1 MSENVSGRGRERII
15 KDVETFDQA
24 VKAEKDV
31 ESGYHGVI
39 EENISYW
46 LAVEED
52 IVDSYTKLA
61 KNSKNRKIKTTLKKI
76 IEDSKNHI
84 RILTSIRKSFNKIMA
99 DEQRHA
105 ALLQELADKFHK

>member
-1 MSENVSGRGRERII
+1 MSERITGKGRERVIRDI
-15 KDVETFDQA
+15 ETVEQA

-39 EENISYW
+39 EENITYW

-52 IVDSYTKLA
+52 IVDSYTRLLEQTQ
-61 KNSKNRKIKTTLKKI
+61 NEKIRETLTAI
-76 IEDSKNHI
+76 IEDSKKHV
-84 RILTSIRKSFNKIMA
+84 RILTEIRDSFSKILS

-105 ALLQELADKFHK
+105 KLLQELADEFHK

>member
-1 MSENVSGRGRERII
+1 MSKETSGEGRERII
-15 KDVETFDQA
+15 KDVETIDQA
-24 VKAEKDV
+24 IKAEKDV

-52 IVDSYTKLA
+52 IVESYTNLA
-61 KNSKNRKIKTTLKKI
+61 RKSRSKIVKTTLSKI
-76 IEDSKNHI
+76 IKDSENHI
-84 RILTSIRKSFNKIMA
+84 RILTSIRKSINRIMT

-105 ALLQELADKFHK
+105 AMLQELSDKTRK

>member
-1 MSENVSGRGRERII
+1 MSKKATGEGRERII
-15 KDVETFDQA
+15 KDVETIDQA
-24 VKAEKDV
+24 IKAEKDV
-31 ESGYHGVI
+31 ESGYHDVI

-61 KNSKNRKIKTTLKKI
+61 KKSRSKTVKTTLSKI
-76 IEDSKNHI
+76 IKDSENHI
-84 RILTSIRKSFNKIMA
+84 RILTSIRKSINRIMI

-105 ALLQELADKFHK
+105 AMLQELADKMRK

>member
-1 MSENVSGRGRERII
+1 MSERITGKGRERVIRDI
-15 KDVETFDQA
+15 ETVEQA

-39 EENISYW
+39 EENITYW

-52 IVDSYTKLA
+52 IVDSYTRLLEQTQ
-61 KNSKNRKIKTTLKKI
+61 NEKIRETLTAI
-76 IEDSKNHI
+76 IEDSKKHAQMLAQI
-84 RILTSIRKSFNKIMA
+84 RDSFSKILS

-105 ALLQELADKFHK
+105 KLLQGLADEFHK

>member
-1 MSENVSGRGRERII
+1 MSEPERGRERII
-15 KDVETFDQA
+15 QDIETVEQA

-61 KNSKNRKIKTTLKKI
+61 KKSRSRRIKNTLSKI
-76 IEDSKNHI
+76 IQDSKNHI
-84 RILTSIRKSFNKIMA
+84 RTLTSIRKSFNKIMA

-105 ALLQELADKFHK
+105 KMLQELSEKISK

>member
-1 MSENVSGRGRERII
+1 MSEKETGGRERII
-15 KDVETFDQA
+15 KNIETVDQA

-31 ESGYHGVI
+31 EMGYHGVI

-52 IVDSYTKLA
+52 IVDSYTKLM
-61 KNSKNRKIKTTLKKI
+61 KQTDSRKIKTTLTKI

-84 RILTSIRKSFNKIMA
+84 RILTSIKKSFNKIMT

-105 ALLQELADKFHK
+105 KLLQELADEFHS

>member
-1 MSENVSGRGRERII
+1 MSKEATGEGRERII
-15 KDVETFDQA
+15 KDVETIDQA
-24 VKAEKDV
+24 IKAEKDV

-61 KNSKNRKIKTTLKKI
+61 KKSRSKTVKTTLSKI
-76 IEDSKNHI
+76 IKDSENHI
-84 RILTSIRKSFNKIMA
+84 RILTSIRKSINRIMT

-105 ALLQELADKFHK
+105 AMLQELADKMRK

>member
-1 MSENVSGRGRERII
+1 VSEERRERII
-15 KDVETFDQA
+15 KDVETLDQA
-24 VKAEKDV
+24 IKAEKDV

-52 IVDSYTKLA
+52 IVDSYTNLA
-61 KNSKNRKIKTTLKKI
+61 KKSRSRTIKKTLGKI
-76 IEDSKNHI
+76 IEDSKDHI
-84 RILTSIRKSFNKIMA
+84 RILTSIRKSVNRIMA

-105 ALLQELADKFHK
+105 AMLQELADKIHK

>member
-1 MSENVSGRGRERII
+1 MSEKESGGRERII
-15 KDVETFDQA
+15 KNIETVEQA

-31 ESGYHGVI
+31 EMGYHGVI

-52 IVDSYTKLA
+52 IIDSYTKLI
-61 KNSKNRKIKTTLKKI
+61 KQTDSRKIKTTLTKI
-76 IEDSKNHI
+76 IEDSKNHV
-84 RILTSIRKSFNKIMA
+84 RILTSIKKSFNKIMT

-105 ALLQELADKFHK
+105 KLLQELADEFHS

>member
-1 MSENVSGRGRERII
+1 MSEKESGGRERII
-15 KDVETFDQA
+15 KNIETVEQA

-31 ESGYHGVI
+31 EMGYHGVI

-52 IVDSYTKLA
+52 IVDSYTKLM
-61 KNSKNRKIKTTLKKI
+61 KQTDSRKIKTTLAKI

-84 RILTSIRKSFNKIMA
+84 RILTSIKKSFNKIMT

-105 ALLQELADKFHK
+105 KLLQELADEFHS

>member
-1 MSENVSGRGRERII
+1 MSEKESGGRERII
-15 KDVETFDQA
+15 KNIETVEQA

-31 ESGYHGVI
+31 ELGYHGVI

-52 IVDSYTKLA
+52 IVDSYTKLM
-61 KNSKNRKIKTTLKKI
+61 KQTDSRKIKTTLTKI

-84 RILTSIRKSFNKIMA
+84 RILTSIKKSFNKIMT

-105 ALLQELADKFHK
+105 KLLQELADEFHS

>member
-1 MSENVSGRGRERII
+1 MSKEATGEGRERII
-15 KDVETFDQA
+15 KDVETIDQA
-24 VKAEKDV
+24 IKAEKDV

-52 IVDSYTKLA
+52 IVESYTKLA
-61 KNSKNRKIKTTLKKI
+61 KKSRSKTVKTTLSKI
-76 IEDSKNHI
+76 IKDSENHI
-84 RILTSIRKSFNKIMA
+84 RILTSIRKSINRIMT

-105 ALLQELADKFHK
+105 AMLQELADKMRK